1 MVTVGDLI
9 SKKDY
14 DYIEFRGILDKPL
27 KNGITDY
34 FAGGAASKNGELIF
48 RNENDEYPKNTE
60 VVRHIEWDDPE
71 EKIKSGLT
79 VYCKNF

>member
-14 DYIEFRGILDKPL
+14 DYIEFRGRLNKPL
-27 KNGITDY
+27 KNGVTDY
-34 FAGGAASKNGELIF
+34 FAGGATSKNGELIF
-48 RNENDEYPKNTE
+48 RNENDEYPKDTE
-60 VVRHIEWDDPE
+60 VERYEEWNDPDNN
-71 EKIKSGLT
+71 IKNGLT